1 MVFSVC
7 FDHSAFDCC
16 CVAYELSYS
25 FLSVCHFSTTGA
37 CSTKELIRSS
47 DGSLLS
53 LTLCSSW
60 PPLVFP
66 LYLESNSLHQIC
78 PRCVNITFPLAF
90 ICNPLW
96 LGLVGVWLTTPAPPQ
111 SHHVLSLLLPFIFLL
126 FYLAGWHLG
135 QFLPKD
141 TYILI
146 YHIFSKFLFAKKTI
160 LFLTVC
166 WISSALC
173 LCCAFFQ
180 RLQVLLDTDL
190 IWSEAS
196 WWVLKTTPLLQQPLN
211 PHPSVK
217 TERKTWDCQNLLRG
231 DRSDRVKRALLP
243 LKVECTSARGS
254 CYAPGLHFIL
264 VL

>member
-1 MVFSVC
+1 MRQYYFS
-7 FDHSAFDCC
+7 
-16 CVAYELSYS
+16 LS
-25 FLSVCHFSTTGA
+25 F
-37 CSTKELIRSS
+37 
-47 DGSLLS
+47 
-53 LTLCSSW
+53 
-60 PPLVFP
+60 
-66 LYLESNSLHQIC
+66 YLQ
-78 PRCVNITFPLAF
+78 PFM
-90 ICNPLW
+90 
-96 LGLVGVWLTTPAPPQ
+96 VGVWLLTPAPPQ

-126 FYLAGWHLG
+126 FYLAGWHSG

-146 YHIFSKFLFAKKTI
+146 YHIFSKFLFAKKTT

-217 TERKTWDCQNLLRG
+217 VERKTWDCQNLLRG